1 MNLNVLQKG
10 GVVVADPYPHIIIE
24 DALPDN
30 VYAELERTFPE
41 NAVLSTEPF
50 DGGICYRYK
59 ADKLL
64 QEAFK
69 PEIWRDFCD
78 YHTSAEY
85 VNQCFRLFE
94 PWLTPQ
100 LQREF
105 LHEEVAARGWTNDAH
120 NIHTDCQLVMHK
132 PITDRTSRTPHLDNP
147 IEIYAGLLYMPH
159 PDDSGTGGEFQIHH
173 SKGTIT
179 EVNKTLGR
187 QVNDN
192 NNGGIAYTVPY
203 KPNTFAMFLNTQKA
217 IHSVSVRERPTQYRR
232 SVNIIGEFKDRGY
245 GRMWRVNE
253 FKQ

>member
-159 PDDSGTGGEFQIHH
+159 PDDGGTGGEFQIHH

>member
-253 FKQ
+253 IKN

>member
-85 VNQCFRLFE
+85 VNQCFKLFE
-94 PWLTPQ
+94 PYLTPQ

-105 LHEEVAARGWTNDAH
+105 VHEEVAARGWTNDAH

-132 PITDRTSRTPHLDNP
+132 PITDRSSRTPHLDNP

-159 PDDSGTGGEFQIHH
+159 PDDSGTGGDFQIHH
-173 SKGTIT
+173 STGTIT

-187 QVNDN
+187 QVNDS

-232 SVNIIGEFKDRGY
+232 SVNIIGEFKNRGY

-253 FKQ
+253 IKN

>member
-187 QVNDN
+187 QVYDD
-192 NNGGIAYTVPY
+192 NNGGVAYTVPY

-217 IHSVSVRERPTQYRR
+217 IHSVSMRERPTQYRR

-253 FKQ
+253 LKK

>member
-30 VYAELERTFPE
+30 VYNELERTWPTDT
-41 NAVLSTEPF
+41 VLATEPF

-59 ADKLL
+59 ADKVL

-69 PEIWRDFCD
+69 PEIWRDFCE

-94 PWLTPQ
+94 PWLQPQ

-105 LHEEVAARGWTNDAH
+105 TTEEVKARGWTQPQH

-132 PITDRTSRTPHLDNP
+132 PITEKTSRTPHLDNP
-147 IEIYAGLLYMPH
+147 VEIYAGLLYMKH
-159 PDDSGTGGEFQIHH
+159 PNDTGTGGDFQIHH
-173 SKGTIT
+173 SQGTVT

-187 QVNDN
+187 QVNNSND
-192 NNGGIAYTVPY
+192 GGIAFTVPY
-203 KPNTFAMFLNTQKA
+203 KRNTFAMFLNQQNA
-217 IHSVSVRERPTQYRR
+217 IHSVSLRQNPTEYRR

-253 FKQ
+253 IKN